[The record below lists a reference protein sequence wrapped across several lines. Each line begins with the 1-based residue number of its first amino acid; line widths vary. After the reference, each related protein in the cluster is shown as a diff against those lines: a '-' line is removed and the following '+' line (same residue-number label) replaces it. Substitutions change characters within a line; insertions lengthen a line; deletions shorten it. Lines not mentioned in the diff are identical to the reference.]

1 VHATGAPA
9 VLHGPIVPVAAC
21 QAERIHSEASCGEA
35 TGHTRLGYAH
45 AMKNEPAP
53 GTVSPNTVNML
64 TGLSAISF
72 KLSKIAD
79 DKVVRPNTNTT

>member
-1 VHATGAPA
+1 
-9 VLHGPIVPVAAC
+9 
-21 QAERIHSEASCGEA
+21 
-35 TGHTRLGYAH
+35 
-45 AMKNEPAP
+45 
-53 GTVSPNTVNML
+53 VNML